1 MIVLDA
7 SVAISSLL
15 PEAESDAARALI
27 ASTACIAPDL
37 IISECVNALWKN
49 VMLERILFS
58 EAEMALLALSSL
70 GIGLVPSRAL
80 AERAFA
86 LATRLK
92 HPAYD
97 CFYLALAESRRIP
110 MITQDG
116 KFMRKVRAS
125 QVSSAEVILLEEMSS
140 R

>member
-7 SVAISSLL
+7 SVAISGLL
-15 PEAESDAARALI
+15 PEAESEGARSLI

-49 VMLERILFS
+49 VMLGRILVS

-70 GIGLVPSRAL
+70 GIGLVPSREL
-80 AERAFA
+80 ADRAFA
-86 LATRLK
+86 LAIGLK

-97 CFYLALAESRRIP
+97 CFYLALAEGRRIP
-110 MITQDG
+110 MVTQDG
-116 KFMRKVRAS
+116 KFLRKVRAS
-125 QVSSAEVILLEEMSS
+125 QISNAEVILLEEMDS
-140 R
+140 